1 MKKENRMLLLFL
13 GGIFAVS
20 TAIPILEELTNLI
33 LTWIEYLKIIP
44 SKKIAHGN
52 KDLQEIIGNSN
63 ECNEQSYAIG
73 FEIPSENEAYD
84 DYYDE

>member
-1 MKKENRMLLLFL
+1 MPQQGQIYFLFL